1 MDSPFMFHQQELI
14 NFFNLRPSEVKGRC
28 NTATEFHK
36 RYLYT
41 KVYSTL
47 KFSLPEDWD
56 LNFFRFW
63 LFRYGSIGVIYT
75 KEYGWVAQPYSI
87 DELQLYYNPR
97 RITVYNQFIKK
108 PKTGIIGI
116 NAGIIRIMDDF
127 FGLDDLVNK
136 YAEML
141 AQIDRS
147 INVNLMNCNVTGFF
161 EAESKKQADEVK
173 EAYGDATT
181 GKPLVIVNKDVM
193 KGKQITTFMQNI
205 GGNYIV
211 DKLFTARRS
220 VINAFLTEI
229 GIRNANYEK
238 KERLNSMEVAE
249 NNDETE
255 AIITVIYENVKKSME
270 TINTFSGLGLDVE
283 LRYDYTER
291 EEEEYAESDIMGVLS
306 V

>member
-1 MDSPFMFHQQELI
+1 MDAPIMYQQQELI
-14 NFFNLRPSEVKGRC
+14 NYFNLQPSEVKGRC
-28 NTATEFHK
+28 NSATELHK

-47 KFSLPEDWD
+47 KFTLPESWD
-56 LNFFRFW
+56 INFFRFW

-75 KEYGWVAQPYSI
+75 KEFGWVAQPYSV

-97 RITVYNQFIKK
+97 KITVYNQFIKK

-116 NAGIIRIMDDF
+116 NAGIIRIMDDYY
-127 FGLDDLVNK
+127 GLDDIVTK

-147 INVNLMNCNVTGFF
+147 INVNLMNCNVTALF
-161 EAESKKQADEVK
+161 EADSKKQADEVK

-181 GKPLVIVNKDVM
+181 GKPLVVVNKDVM
-193 KGKQITTFMQNI
+193 GGKQITTLLPNI
-205 GGNYIV
+205 GNNYIV
-211 DKLFTARRS
+211 DKLLTARRCI
-220 VINAFLTEI
+220 INAFLTEI

-238 KERLNSMEVAE
+238 KERLNSAEVDE
-249 NNDETE
+249 NNDETK
-255 AIITVIYENVKKSME
+255 AIISIIYDNIKKCME
-270 TINTFSGLGLDVE
+270 TINAFSGLNLDVE

-291 EEEEYAESDIMGVLS
+291 VEV
-306 V
+306 

>member
-1 MDSPFMFHQQELI
+1 MDAPIMYQQQELI
-14 NFFNLRPSEVKGRC
+14 NYFNLQPSEVKGRC
-28 NTATEFHK
+28 NTVTELHK

-47 KFSLPEDWD
+47 KFTLPESWD
-56 LNFFRFW
+56 INFFRFW

-75 KEYGWVAQPYSI
+75 KEFGWVAQPYSV

-97 RITVYNQFIKK
+97 KITVYNQFIKK

-116 NAGIIRIMDDF
+116 NAGIIRIMDDYY
-127 FGLDDLVNK
+127 GLDDIVTK

-147 INVNLMNCNVTGFF
+147 INVNLMNCNVTALF
-161 EAESKKQADEVK
+161 EADSKKQADEVK

-181 GKPLVIVNKDVM
+181 GKPLVVVNKDVM
-193 KGKQITTFMQNI
+193 GGKQITTLLPNI
-205 GGNYIV
+205 GNNYIV
-211 DKLFTARRS
+211 DKLLTARRCI
-220 VINAFLTEI
+220 INAFLTEI

-238 KERLNSMEVAE
+238 KERLNSAEVEE
-249 NNDETE
+249 NNDETK

-270 TINTFSGLGLDVE
+270 TINAFSGLNLDVE

-291 EEEEYAESDIMGVLS
+291 EEV
-306 V
+306 

>member
-1 MDSPFMFHQQELI
+1 MDAPIMYQQQELI
-14 NFFNLRPSEVKGRC
+14 NYFNLQPSEVKGRA

-47 KFSLPEDWD
+47 KLTIPESWD
-56 LNFFRFW
+56 MNFFRFW
-63 LFRYGSIGVIYT
+63 LFRYGSIAVIYT
-75 KEYGWVAQPYSI
+75 NEFGWVAQPYSV

-97 RITVYNQFIKK
+97 KITVYNQFIKK

-116 NAGIIRIMDDF
+116 NAGIIRIMDDYY
-127 FGLDDLVNK
+127 GLDDIVTK

-147 INVNLMNCNVTGFF
+147 INVNLMNCNVTAFF
-161 EAESKKQADEVK
+161 EADSKKQAEEVK

-181 GKPLVIVNKDVM
+181 GKPLVVVNKEVM
-193 KGKQITTFMQNI
+193 NGKQITTLLPNV
-205 GGNYIV
+205 GNNYIV
-211 DKLFTARRS
+211 DKLLTARRS
-220 VINAFLTEI
+220 IINAFLTEI

-238 KERLNSMEVAE
+238 KERLNSAEVEE
-249 NNDETE
+249 NNDETK
-255 AIITVIYENVKKSME
+255 AIITVIYENVKKCME
-270 TINTFSGLGLDVE
+270 TINAFSGLGLDVE

-291 EEEEYAESDIMGVLS
+291 EESEEWQE
-306 V
+306 

>member
-1 MDSPFMFHQQELI
+1 MDAPFMFHQQELI
-14 NFFNLRPSEVKGRC
+14 NFFNIQPSEVKGRC

-47 KFSLPEDWD
+47 KFTIPENWD

-75 KEYGWVAQPYSI
+75 SEYGWVAQPYSI

-127 FGLDDLVNK
+127 FGLDDLVSR

-147 INVNLMNCNVTGFF
+147 INVNLMNCNVTAFF

-173 EAYGDATT
+173 EAYGEAST
-181 GKPLVIVNKDVM
+181 GKPLVVVNKDVM
-193 KGKQITTFMQNI
+193 NGKQITTLLQNI
-205 GGNYIV
+205 GGNYIA

-238 KERLNSMEVAE
+238 KERLNTMEVEE
-249 NNDETE
+249 NNDETS
-255 AIITVIYENVKKSME
+255 AVISVIYENVKKCMK
-270 TINTFSGLGLDVE
+270 TINAFSGLGLDVE

-291 EEEEYAESDIMGVLS
+291 EEEEYAKADLMGYIS